1 MILIKEMC
9 YMLPTRIKTRY
20 DYYKLSKPSKQMLV
34 DWFVLTADLIQELRV
49 ADNCDD
55 LDSLKMLR
63 SVITQKNLKHLN
75 ATFAN

>member
-1 MILIKEMC
+1 
-9 YMLPTRIKTRY
+9 
-20 DYYKLSKPSKQMLV
+20 MLV

-49 ADNCDD
+49 EDNCDD

>member
-1 MILIKEMC
+1 MI
-9 YMLPTRIKTRY
+9 PTRIKTRY
-20 DYYKLSKPSKQMLV
+20 DYYKLSKPSKKMLV
-34 DWFVLTADLIQELRV
+34 DWFILTADLIQELRV
-49 ADNCDD
+49 EDNCDD